1 MSTDQIALPGPVYC
15 MRKYHCPS
23 FLDRKTRRNRKSR
36 ERIGI
41 CPQLL
46 LSGGGGS
53 TKSGIANYL
62 VVLLK
67 CVDTQTIGG
76 IKRSADGYI
85 HFKPLIMEDLGEELV
100 HDVVSASNVGKRI
113 LWI

>member
-1 MSTDQIALPGPVYC
+1 MKLNRKKSEIMLGEHQIVKGMSTDQIALPGPVYC

-23 FLDRKTRRNRKSR
+23 FLDRETRRNKRSL

-53 TKSGIANYL
+53 TKSGIANYV
-62 VVLLK
+62 VVLL
-67 CVDTQTIGG
+67 
-76 IKRSADGYI
+76 R
-85 HFKPLIMEDLGEELV
+85 
-100 HDVVSASNVGKRI
+100 
-113 LWI
+113 

>member
-1 MSTDQIALPGPVYC
+1 MKLNRKKSEIVVGEHQIVKGMSTDQIALPGPVYC

-23 FLDRKTRRNRKSR
+23 FLDRETRRNKKSL

-53 TKSGIANYL
+53 TKSGIANYV
-62 VVLLK
+62 VVLL
-67 CVDTQTIGG
+67 
-76 IKRSADGYI
+76 R
-85 HFKPLIMEDLGEELV
+85 
-100 HDVVSASNVGKRI
+100 
-113 LWI
+113 